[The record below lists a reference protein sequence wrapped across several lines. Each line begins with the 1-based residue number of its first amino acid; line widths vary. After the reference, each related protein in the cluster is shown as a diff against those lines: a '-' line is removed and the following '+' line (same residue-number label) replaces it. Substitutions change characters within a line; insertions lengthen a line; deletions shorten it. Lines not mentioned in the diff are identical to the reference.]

1 MPARLPVDSD
11 GRPRSSQ
18 QLVDS
23 MVPIYA
29 SHFSQAELEQLV
41 RFYESPLGKR
51 LNEVQPLIVQESM
64 EAGQRW
70 GATIGRE
77 VGESL
82 APGGVKP
89 QQPN

>member
-1 MPARLPVDSD
+1 
-11 GRPRSSQ
+11 
-18 QLVDS
+18 

-64 EAGQRW
+64 ETGQRW
-70 GATIGRE
+70 GATIGRA

-82 APGGVKP
+82 ARGGIKP